1 MLSIEPYCEVNEMRE
16 KILKVS
22 LSTVELL
29 FPYKSLLKATPEANR
44 QINTFFTKRILFP
57 MIR

>member
-44 QINTFFTKRILFP
+44 QIHTFFTKRILLP